1 MVKEVTRIAV
11 IGSIN
16 IDYVVETDVLP
27 IMGETV
33 SGKNY
38 FLSPGGKGANQAVA
52 ASRLGADVA
61 LYCSVGK
68 DENGSILLR
77 KMAKENINLTGVN
90 HVEGVAT
97 GAAFIELCKGEN
109 RILIVPGANEL
120 TNSTYIRNVLTE
132 LIQYDVFLFQLETP
146 IEMLEFLIP
155 ILHEKGKTIIVNPA
169 PAYKLSKALVQ
180 KISYLIPNEHE
191 YKTVLGTDLPYEE
204 IIKNH
209 PNKLIITRG
218 KDGVT
223 YFDGADPVH
232 VQSLEVTP
240 VDTTGAGDT
249 FSGAFAVAI
258 SEGKNLVESIRYGN
272 IAAGL
277 SILKKGAQSG
287 MPTKEEI
294 EEFMNIGVSS
304 HESQGLFKSN

>member
-33 SGKNY
+33 SGKHY

-52 ASRLGADVA
+52 ASRLGAEAA

-77 KMAKENINLTGVN
+77 KMAKENINLTDVN
-90 HVEGVAT
+90 HVENVAT

-109 RILIVPGANEL
+109 RILIVPGANEF
-120 TNSTYIRNVLTE
+120 TNSDYIRNVLSE

-146 IEMLEFLIP
+146 IEMLEFIIP
-155 ILHEKGKTIIVNPA
+155 ILYEKGKTIIVNPA
-169 PAYKLSKALVQ
+169 PAYRLSETLVQ

-191 YKTVLGTDLPYEE
+191 YQTVLGTNQPYEE
-204 IIKNH
+204 IIKNY

-223 YFDGADPVH
+223 YFNGKEPVQ
-232 VQSLEVTP
+232 VQSLAVTP

-258 SEGKNLVESIRYGN
+258 GEGKGLNESIRFGN

-287 MPTKEEI
+287 MPTQEEI
-294 EEFMNIGVSS
+294 EEFLNIGC
-304 HESQGLFKSN
+304 EQP

>member
-1 MVKEVTRIAV
+1 VKEVTRIAV

-27 IMGETV
+27 SMGETV

-52 ASRLGADVA
+52 ASRLGAEVA

-77 KMAKENINLTGVN
+77 KMAKENIQLNHVN

-109 RILIVPGANEL
+109 RILIVPGANEF
-120 TNSTYIRNVLTE
+120 TNSAYIQDVLTD
-132 LIQYDVFLFQLETP
+132 LYQCDVFLFQLETP
-146 IEMLEFLIP
+146 MEMLEFIIP
-155 ILHEKGKTIIVNPA
+155 LLHEKGKTIIVNPA
-169 PAYKLSKALVQ
+169 PAYRLSETLVE

-191 YKTVLGTDLPYEE
+191 YKTVLGTNLPYEE
-204 IIKNH
+204 IIKSH

-223 YFDGADPVH
+223 YFNGREPVQ
-232 VQSLEVTP
+232 VQSVAVTP

-258 SEGKNLVESIRYGN
+258 GEGKSLKESIRFGN

>member
-27 IMGETV
+27 IIGETV
-33 SGKNY
+33 SGKHY

-52 ASRLGADVA
+52 ASRLGAEAA

-77 KMAKENINLTGVN
+77 KMAKENINLTDVN
-90 HVEGVAT
+90 HVENVAT

-109 RILIVPGANEL
+109 RILIVPGANEF
-120 TNSTYIRNVLTE
+120 TNSDYIRNVLSE

-146 IEMLEFLIP
+146 IEMLEFIIP
-155 ILHEKGKTIIVNPA
+155 ILYEKGKTIIVNPA
-169 PAYKLSKALVQ
+169 PAYRLSETLVQ

-191 YKTVLGTDLPYEE
+191 YQTVLGTNQPYEE
-204 IIKNH
+204 IIKNY

-223 YFDGADPVH
+223 YFNGKEPVQ
-232 VQSLEVTP
+232 VQSLAVTP

-258 SEGKNLVESIRYGN
+258 GEGKGLNESIRFGN

-287 MPTKEEI
+287 MPTQEEI
-294 EEFMNIGVSS
+294 EEFLNIGC
-304 HESQGLFKSN
+304 EQP